1 MPLDTDPIIPLNRL
15 VPNPDVRFQRFGLND
30 SRLFGQPLLASG
42 PRIPPAAPNGAA
54 APAKPPEAALNPV
67 RVEALAAGYSARSE
81 TRTEPAAGSRVDL
94 RA

>member
-1 MPLDTDPIIPLNRL
+1 MPLGTDPIIPLNRL

-42 PRIPPAAPNGAA
+42 PRIPPA
-54 APAKPPEAALNPV
+54 KPPEAALNPV

-81 TRTEPAAGSRVDL
+81 TRTEPAAGSRLDL